1 MTELP
6 PWGRH
11 RSATLSRNAR
21 KAPGPGPD
29 SNENNGFL
37 RLFLSRPL
45 YYPCVCVW
53 LLYSQMTINYA
64 RKSQQ
69 MIAHTLRNICKFAT
83 PRPTSQCQRQVW
95 AFFTIWHEKFFLD
108 SLWQIQN
115 SPVNKHWMSDGG
127 FLVVHNWSIIMPL
140 SGDRIYNARR
150 TINTC
155 TFFETTPGKVGQ
167 PWRCWTPSQLL
178 VRDEIRRVNVHKRK
192 WHKKW
197 SKRTLSLLVT
207 AIMICYQGCH
217 NCHLSR
223 VHGSHSQHQ

>member
-95 AFFTIWHEKFFLD
+95 AFFTIWHEKFFLTHFD
-108 SLWQIQN
+108 KFKIAPST
-115 SPVNKHWMSDGG
+115 
-127 FLVVHNWSIIMPL
+127 SIGCQTVASWWYIIGQLSCLCLGIGSIMLGVL
-140 SGDRIYNARR
+140 S
-150 TINTC
+150 T
-155 TFFETTPGKVGQ
+155 
-167 PWRCWTPSQLL
+167 
-178 VRDEIRRVNVHKRK
+178 
-192 WHKKW
+192 
-197 SKRTLSLLVT
+197 
-207 AIMICYQGCH
+207 
-217 NCHLSR
+217 R
-223 VHGSHSQHQ
+223 VHFSKPPQAR